1 MGDALDLLVEDL
13 RLAVRSH
20 IGQPAE
26 ALPQTCDDITTAVCV
41 AWPVAWATDLA
52 RRSADQ
58 ATGNELIDGLAVV
71 RAKVREVL
79 EAQHD
84 THRNDSAA
92 IDLLLSP
99 VLTAVAWFWFDSR
112 QTRARVRR
120 AIWHVRHD

>member
-13 RLAVRSH
+13 RLAVRQH
-20 IGQPAE
+20 IGPPAD
-26 ALPQTCDDITTAVCV
+26 ALPETCDEITHAVCL
-41 AWPVAWATDLA
+41 AWPVAWANDLA
-52 RRSADQ
+52 RRQADP
-58 ATGNELIDGLAVV
+58 ATGNDLIDGLAVV
-71 RAKVREVL
+71 RAKVREQL
-79 EAQHD
+79 EARHD

-112 QTRARVRR
+112 STRAKVRR